1 RQYKYLHHTKSQLR
15 GRQFWF
21 YHHHHDDTDPRK
33 INLSFPEAY
42 KWMGNFD
49 KEKNPAKYAARMAL
63 CFTSTTATV
72 QVPEDKVL
80 IGADIEINVN

>member
-1 RQYKYLHHTKSQLR
+1 
-15 GRQFWF
+15 
-21 YHHHHDDTDPRK
+21 
-33 INLSFPEAY
+33 
-42 KWMGNFD
+42 
-49 KEKNPAKYAARMAL
+49 MAL